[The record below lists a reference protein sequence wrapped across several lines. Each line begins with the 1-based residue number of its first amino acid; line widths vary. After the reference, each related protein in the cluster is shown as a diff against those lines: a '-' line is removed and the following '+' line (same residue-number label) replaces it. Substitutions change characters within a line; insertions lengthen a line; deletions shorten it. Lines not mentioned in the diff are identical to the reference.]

1 MSKIAFIVEGKKT
14 EKVVIKSFMD
24 NFMNSNNFDELDI
37 EEIVL
42 PMETNIYTLYKKMKE
57 YDFFE
62 DLDII
67 NIIEEVFKSKGKS
80 FEGYKKDT
88 FGEIYL
94 FFDYDRHANDVDNH
108 DDIIDEMLDI
118 FDNET
123 ENGKLFI
130 SYPMIEAVKDFS
142 DEICKESDECRIR
155 IEDFSKYKNLVSKR
169 AAKTDFRK
177 YDKDTWKFIINNFI
191 VKTSCLFD
199 KRYDYNYDFY
209 INNVFPRS
217 IYDKQMDKF
226 FKVDSSVM
234 ILSAIPEFI
243 IDYLGRR
250 VFEDN
255 FRYKYCDNY
264 IK

>member
-1 MSKIAFIVEGKKT
+1 
-14 EKVVIKSFMD
+14 
-24 NFMNSNNFDELDI
+24 
-37 EEIVL
+37 
-42 PMETNIYTLYKKMKE
+42 
-57 YDFFE
+57 
-62 DLDII
+62 
-67 NIIEEVFKSKGKS
+67 
-80 FEGYKKDT
+80 
-88 FGEIYL
+88 
-94 FFDYDRHANDVDNH
+94 
-108 DDIIDEMLDI
+108 MLDI

-142 DEICKESDECRIR
+142 DEICKEYDECRIR